1 VARLLVTEI
10 VDNCRMLRQEDL
22 DELWDFSDP
31 VGSESRLLAA
41 AESSEHRAELLT
53 QVARALGLQDRFTEA
68 AALLDSLPDDG
79 VRVPLERGRLANS
92 SGSPGA
98 AIPLFRTAA
107 ENASGFLKI
116 DALHMLAIA
125 DGDNA
130 STWTT
135 LALDEVDASD
145 DARVK
150 RWATSLH
157 NNLGWTLHDAGDL
170 PGALSSFE
178 HARDAAVTDEQRHI
192 ANWTIAHTLR
202 LLGQTTE
209 ARTLLE
215 SLDQSDPYVTEELAE
230 LDG

>member
-1 VARLLVTEI
+1 
-10 VDNCRMLRQEDL
+10 MLRQEEL
-22 DELWDFSDP
+22 DDLWDFSDP
-31 VGSESRLLAA
+31 AGSEARLLATA
-41 AESSEHRAELLT
+41 KSSEHRDELLT
-53 QVARALGLQDRFTEA
+53 QVTRALGLQDRFAEA
-68 AALLDSLPDDG
+68 TALLDSLPDDG

-92 SGSPGA
+92 SGSPGE

-107 ENASGFLKI
+107 ENANGFLKV

-125 DGDNA
+125 DEDNA
-130 STWTT
+130 STWTAF
-135 LALDEVDASD
+135 ALDEVAASD

-157 NNLGWTLHDAGDL
+157 NNLGWALHDAGDL
-170 PGALSSFE
+170 AGALESFE

-202 LLGQTTE
+202 LLGKTAE
-209 ARTLLE
+209 ARSLLE